1 MYKGVLKTLITDDL
15 FIVKSIRVND
25 QGDAAEFYTTVP
37 KILMHPPFKDERIH
51 NINDDNEGKI
61 WLIS

>member
-1 MYKGVLKTLITDDL
+1 MYTGILKTLITDDL
-15 FIVKSIRVND
+15 FIVTRIRVND
-25 QGDAAEFYTTVP
+25 QGDASEFQGPLYKMLP
-37 KILMHPPFKDERIH
+37 EKPFKDERIH